1 MFNEAGELT
10 QPCVWYHSQDNDM
23 LKEKA
28 TVYLAWGGADEHG
41 QTIRRLF
48 EEEGVTVDW
57 DGTKTM
63 RIGLHFSSKKDVEL
77 P

>member
-1 MFNEAGELT
+1 MCIWRHVYL
-10 QPCVWYHSQDNDM
+10 
-23 LKEKA
+23 